1 MRNIKQIFIN
11 NRYLLNEPEV
21 EELIEYCREL
31 EDEIV
36 ELKQND
42 SSLNET
48 ILKEMICEIKNG
60 CDEILDSKDID
71 YNQAIQNLRNYILT
85 NIEQN
90 NLRL

>member
-31 EDEIV
+31 EDEII
-36 ELKQND
+36 ELKQD
-42 SSLNET
+42 DTSLNET
-48 ILKEMICEIKNG
+48 ILKEMIHEIKNG
-60 CDEILDSKDID
+60 CDEILNSNDID

-85 NIEQN
+85 NIEEN
-90 NLRL
+90 NIRL